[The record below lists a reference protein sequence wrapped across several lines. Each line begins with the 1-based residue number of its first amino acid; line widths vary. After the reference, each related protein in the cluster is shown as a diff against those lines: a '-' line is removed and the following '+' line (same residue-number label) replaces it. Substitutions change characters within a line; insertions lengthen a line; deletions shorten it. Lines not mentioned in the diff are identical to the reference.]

1 MRRAAL
7 VVVICA
13 LAGTDSLAAQRLLEE
28 WQVRPGAGAEAL
40 MSGAVA
46 VFWNPSQVSVAQR
59 RYEVSLMDLR
69 APGITGVS
77 GMALAGAAALD
88 DRTVIAL
95 GYERVGVDIEQ
106 TTTSPDIEG
115 TLDVG
120 ENRFA
125 AAASHAL
132 REGMHV
138 GAGVL
143 YTRLP
148 AVSEHES
155 VLSLSGGVSWQGTAF
170 RFPVAL
176 AVMGATE
183 GDDERWMA
191 GAEIA
196 SGAWWDQ
203 VVVRGQYG
211 AAGGELAPGVTH
223 RLSATGEWRD
233 MVELTVGAAAEP
245 DGDDHS
251 LEPVLGASV
260 GLNRYRLGLVRE
272 TLPNDFG
279 SAYSL
284 RFSVGF

>member
-1 MRRAAL
+1 MRP
-7 VVVICA
+7 
-13 LAGTDSLAAQRLLEE
+13 S
-28 WQVRPGAGAEAL
+28 AGAEAL
-40 MSGAVA
+40 TSGAVA

-59 RYEVSLMDLR
+59 RFEVTLLDLR

-77 GMALAGAAALD
+77 GMALAGAATLD
-88 DRTVIAL
+88 ERTVVAL

-106 TTTSPDIEG
+106 TTTSPDIAG

-125 AAASHAL
+125 AAASHVL
-132 REGMHV
+132 RAGLHV

-148 AVSEHES
+148 AVSPQES
-155 VLSLSGGVSWQGTAF
+155 VLSLSGGIRWQGTPF
-170 RFPVAL
+170 QVPVTVAL
-176 AVMGATE
+176 MGATE
-183 GDDERWMA
+183 GDDERWMG

-196 SGAWWDQ
+196 SGARWDDL
-203 VVVRGQYG
+203 VVRAQYG

-223 RLSATGEWRD
+223 RVSATGEWRS
-233 MVELTVGAAAEP
+233 MVELTVGAAVEP
-245 DGDDHS
+245 DGYEHS
-251 LEPVLGASV
+251 VEPVLGASV
-260 GLNRYRLGLVRE
+260 GLHRYRLGLVRE